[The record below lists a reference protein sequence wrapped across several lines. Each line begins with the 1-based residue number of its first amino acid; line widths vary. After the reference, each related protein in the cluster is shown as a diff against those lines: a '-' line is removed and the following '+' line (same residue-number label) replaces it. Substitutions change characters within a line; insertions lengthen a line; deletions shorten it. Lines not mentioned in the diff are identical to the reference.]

1 VTENAAG
8 SLVTSPPPG
17 AHVRGQLLLA
27 RLEYL
32 REFHAAGDLANI
44 LSQLPDE
51 DQRRLARVD
60 RDAWY
65 SFSLLIRVDKAIAAV
80 LAASDP
86 GIYERL
92 GAASSRHRTEWLGE
106 HARFVSVHGFLSRV
120 ADEHSRFQTFGRAA
134 YRRTGFTEGEVHYSE
149 YPELDP
155 VWCQASRGYIR
166 GAIEF
171 LTAGPAVVD
180 EPQCQCRGDAECV
193 YRAKWS
199 GSDAFRAPL
208 P

>member
-1 VTENAAG
+1 MAQLPEAD
-8 SLVTSPPPG
+8 
-17 AHVRGQLLLA
+17 RQLLE
-27 RLEYL
+27 RVE
-32 REFHAAGDLANI
+32 REG
-44 LSQLPDE
+44 
-51 DQRRLARVD
+51 
-60 RDAWY
+60 WY
-65 SFSLLIRVDKAIAAV
+65 AFGLLIRFDKAIAAV
-80 LAASDP
+80 LYAGDP

-92 GAASSRHRTEWLGE
+92 GVASSRHRTEWLGE

-120 ADEHSRFQTFGRAA
+120 ADDHARFHTFGRAT
-134 YRRTGFTEGEVHYSE
+134 YRRTGFTEGEIHYSE
-149 YPELDP
+149 YPEVDP
-155 VWCQASRGYIR
+155 IWCQASRGYFR

-199 GSDAFRAPL
+199 GSDAFRVPL